1 MEFITYVHEIKGVIY
16 LNQVNHFLDSFLNPR
31 NIAIVGATKNPIKM
45 NFQLTENLHRL
56 KFSGNIYPV
65 NPTTKEILGMKTY
78 PNIKD
83 IPDDLDLVVSA
94 VPSSLTLGVV
104 NDCVDVGIKRMVIVA
119 GGFSDGDEKGVE
131 LHNEISRITKENK
144 IKVLGPN
151 TLSPINPS
159 KNLVISFHPVDEL
172 RCGGLSFVFQSG
184 LYEYKLN
191 WIFSHLG
198 ISKIIDLGNKMD
210 INEVD
215 ALEYLSKDPDTKVIA
230 MHVESVRGDGRRFM
244 ELLRSTSKK
253 KPVIIL
259 KSGRTA
265 AGSKAAASHTGSI
278 ARENDILFDSML
290 KQAGIIRAQ
299 NLDEFFD
306 FAKTFNY
313 LNLPQGNR
321 VAIINLSGGEG
332 VIATDACNQN
342 GLQMAKLTEKSHEKI
357 KGVFPPWDVPLNPL
371 DIGVCSQ
378 FHFNDFYQI
387 LNSFI
392 SAIEDENVDCML
404 MQFFPTSSF
413 DKLMPAS
420 SKSSKSAGSMIMDLF
435 ANIFVK
441 MKEKGKPLALWRSSM
456 DISESEFVKTI
467 ELKGIPVYSSSD
479 KGARALAALYRY
491 TVMQGD

>member
-1 MEFITYVHEIKGVIY
+1 MNKED
-16 LNQVNHFLDSFLNPR
+16 HFLDSFLNPES
-31 NIAIVGATKNPIKM
+31 ITIVGATKNPIKM
-45 NFQLTENLHRL
+45 NFQITENLQRL
-56 KFSGNIYPV
+56 NFLGNIYPV

-83 IPDDLDLVVSA
+83 IPHDLDLVVSA
-94 VPSSLTLGVV
+94 VPSSLTLDIV

-119 GGFSDGDEKGVE
+119 GGFSDGDANGQK
-131 LHNEISRITKENK
+131 LHNEISRITKENG

-172 RCGGLSFVFQSG
+172 RSGGLSFVFQSG

-198 ISKIIDLGNKMD
+198 VSKIIDLGNKMD

-215 ALEYLSKDPDTKVIA
+215 ALEYLSKDKSTKVIA

-253 KPVIIL
+253 KPVIVL
-259 KSGRTA
+259 KSGRTT

-290 KQAGIIRAQ
+290 KQAGAIRAH

-306 FAKTFNY
+306 FAKTFSY
-313 LNLPQGNR
+313 LDLPRGNR
-321 VAIINLSGGEG
+321 IAVINLSGGEG
-332 VIATDACNQN
+332 VIATDACEQN
-342 GLQMAKLTEKSHEKI
+342 GFQLAKPNEKTHEKV

-371 DIGVCSQ
+371 DIGVCAQ
-378 FHFNDFYQI
+378 FHFNDFHRI

-392 SAIEDENVDCML
+392 SVIEDENVDCML

-413 DKLMPAS
+413 EKLIPSS
-420 SKSSKSAGSMIMDLF
+420 SKSSKSANSMITDLF
-435 ANIFVK
+435 AGIFVK
-441 MKEKGKPLALWRSSM
+441 MKDKGKPLALWRSSM
-456 DISESEFVKTI
+456 DISESEFVKSI
-467 ELKGIPVYSSSD
+467 ELKGIPVYSSSE
-479 KGARALAALYRY
+479 KGAKALAALYRY
-491 TVMQGD
+491 KAMQGDWYNNPPS